1 MKQKEII
8 KYYEEN
14 GGLRCKTWSIE
25 EIKSYLKLVFGDK
38 QRVYYNTCVLLKR
51 TAEIYQR

>member
-8 KYYEEN
+8 KYYEGI
-14 GGLRCKTWSIE
+14 GGLRCKFWTIK
-25 EIKSYLKLVFGDK
+25 EIKEYIKSDLGRE
-38 QRVYYNTCVLLKR
+38 QRVYVATCRLLKR